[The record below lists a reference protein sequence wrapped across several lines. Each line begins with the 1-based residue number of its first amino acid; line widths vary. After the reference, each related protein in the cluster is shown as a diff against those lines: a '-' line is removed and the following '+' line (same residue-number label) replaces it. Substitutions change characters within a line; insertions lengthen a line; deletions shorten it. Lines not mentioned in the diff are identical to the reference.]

1 LSRNLKSSCQLDDHI
16 EVLWN
21 YRIHYRI
28 ANVIETSTGDRQDI
42 RKYVPLSHGGTSE
55 GSDVL
60 EGSGLGGSGGD
71 DDGVLH
77 GVVLLKSLDELGD
90 GGTLLTDGDVD
101 AVKLLGLVV
110 SVVPAA
116 PKNWVSMSD
125 QKGLKIDRLRTG
137 SAWRRERQRSFRF
150 DDHR

>member
-1 LSRNLKSSCQLDDHI
+1 M
-16 EVLWN
+16 EVLYN
-21 YRIHYRI
+21 FRIHYRI
-28 ANVIETSTGDRQDI
+28 ATVLCTSAEDI
-42 RKYVPLSHGGTSE
+42 QGKRKYVPLSHGGTSE

-60 EGSGLGGSGGD
+60 EGSGLGGSGGN